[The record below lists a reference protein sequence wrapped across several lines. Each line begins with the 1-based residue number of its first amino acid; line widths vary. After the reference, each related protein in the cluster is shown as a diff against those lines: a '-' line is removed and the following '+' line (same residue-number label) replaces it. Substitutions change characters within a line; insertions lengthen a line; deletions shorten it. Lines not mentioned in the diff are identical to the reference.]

1 MGKPRDTAFLQIG
14 VISRPHGILG
24 EVKVHTSPEYLDAL
38 SGVTNVYLD
47 DATQATRVHSHR
59 IHQQSLLLRLNGIN
73 TRNDAEKM
81 RGVRVSIKTR
91 ELPPLEEGQFYA
103 HDLEE
108 LRVLDE
114 SGAELGTVQEVL
126 ATGSNDVY
134 VVKQADGSEL
144 LLPAIESV
152 IRAID
157 LQARTMVVCV
167 PPGLRD

>member
-1 MGKPRDTAFLQIG
+1 MGNPRATGLLQIG

-24 EVKVHTSPEYLDAL
+24 EVKVQTSPEYLDAL
-38 SGVTNVYLD
+38 SGVANVYLD
-47 DATQATRVHSHR
+47 DATQATRVHSYR

-81 RGVRVSIKTR
+81 RGVRISIKTR
-91 ELPPLEEGQFYA
+91 ELPQLAEGQFYT
-103 HDLEE
+103 HDLVD

-114 SGAELGTVQEVL
+114 SGTELGTVQEVL

-152 IRAID
+152 IHAID
-157 LQARTMVVCV
+157 LQARTMLVSV